1 MFELINGKSDN
12 GVRKDVLR
20 HPPLPSN
27 MLVSETALGPDNKD
41 GTNLFDEIESFEVT
55 VCTVK
60 KPYNFLPYNI
70 FKELL

>member
-1 MFELINGKSDN
+1 
-12 GVRKDVLR
+12 
-20 HPPLPSN
+20 